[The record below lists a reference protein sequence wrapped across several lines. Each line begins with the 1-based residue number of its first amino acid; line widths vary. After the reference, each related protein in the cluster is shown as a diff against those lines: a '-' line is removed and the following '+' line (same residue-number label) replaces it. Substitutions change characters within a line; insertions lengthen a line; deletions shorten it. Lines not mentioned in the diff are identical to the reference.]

1 MYAPPRLIG
10 LKRIGSTRFEAEC
23 FLGGKLRKSYS
34 YFPFQ
39 LYHSTF
45 VLSARSLNYTGYIFS
60 LSELKE
66 EFENRILF
74 GFLEG
79 IWYLDIIY
87 QGQRPR
93 PESQEEEEIEEISV
107 KVEVF
112 DTEDEREAME
122 IKEKEKLLNEEKCS
136 EDQESYKREFFAM
149 LEDVIN
155 LGSENP
161 GVYLEPK
168 FFS

>member
-1 MYAPPRLIG
+1 M
-10 LKRIGSTRFEAEC
+10 
-23 FLGGKLRKSYS
+23 
-34 YFPFQ
+34 
-39 LYHSTF
+39 
-45 VLSARSLNYTGYIFS
+45 
-60 LSELKE
+60 
-66 EFENRILF
+66 F

-93 PESQEEEEIEEISV
+93 AEVQQEETKEESV
-107 KVEVF
+107 QSDNGF
-112 DTEDEREAME
+112 DTEDEREAFE
-122 IKEKEKLLNEEKCS
+122 IKEKEKQFNEEKIS

-161 GVYLEPK
+161 GVFLEPK
-168 FFS
+168 FFN

>member
-1 MYAPPRLIG
+1 M
-10 LKRIGSTRFEAEC
+10 
-23 FLGGKLRKSYS
+23 
-34 YFPFQ
+34 FQ
-39 LYHSTF
+39 IYHSTF
-45 VLSARSLNYTGYIFS
+45 LLSARSLNYTGYIFS

-87 QGQRPR
+87 QGQRPH
-93 PESQEEEEIEEISV
+93 PQAQEEENSEIKV
-107 KVEVF
+107 NVEVF
-112 DTEDEREAME
+112 GSEDERESIE
-122 IKEKEKLLNEEKCS
+122 IREKERYLSENNMS
-136 EDQESYKREFFAM
+136 EDQENYKREFLAM

-155 LGSENP
+155 LGGENP
-161 GVYLEPK
+161 GMILEPK